1 MEAILTLVGILG
13 LGALLISV
21 YVFAVAARKFVSDDE
36 ERKLQFAS
44 GSASNDGWIP
54 RSREDRRQNRKP
66 VQFPI
71 RVNGE
76 LIMHDR
82 RKGDRRAA

>member
-1 MEAILTLVGILG
+1 MEALLTLVGILG

-36 ERKLQFAS
+36 KRKPQFTNA
-44 GSASNDGWIP
+44 SASNDQWIP
-54 RSREDRRQNRKP
+54 RGEDRRQNRKA

-76 LIMHDR
+76 LVLHDR

>member
-1 MEAILTLVGILG
+1 MEALLTLVGILG

-36 ERKLQFAS
+36 KRKLQFTN
-44 GSASNDGWIP
+44 GRASNDGWIP
-54 RSREDRRQNRKP
+54 RTREDRRQNRKS

-76 LIMHDR
+76 LVLHDR

>member
-1 MEAILTLVGILG
+1 MEALLTLVGILG

-21 YVFAVAARKFVSDDE
+21 YVFSVAARKFVSDDE
-36 ERKLQFAS
+36 KNKLQFS
-44 GSASNDGWIP
+44 NSSASNDGWIP
-54 RSREDRRQNRKP
+54 RTREDRRQNRKS

-76 LIMHDR
+76 LVQHDR